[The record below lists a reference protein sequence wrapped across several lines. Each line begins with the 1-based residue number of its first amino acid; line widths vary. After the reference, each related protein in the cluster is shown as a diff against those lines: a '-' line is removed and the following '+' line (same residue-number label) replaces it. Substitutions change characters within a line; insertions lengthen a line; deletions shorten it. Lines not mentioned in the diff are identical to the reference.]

1 MWADMHHRTVADLRT
16 RSDNTRP
23 ACSFCQ
29 RIGAQCDYG
38 SQDSSSFDGASLTIL
53 NQLSV
58 IESIVRR
65 IPVDPSP
72 NTPWPPAAPLSL
84 QSATGETRS
93 RSPDLDANYRVGTDD
108 VLEWPVFEET
118 LASLPRHSYTHFY
131 RANAYTYL
139 DDAFHLPEASNS
151 QSLQQTLAAN
161 PVALSISTERSD
173 IERLVGRF
181 FQNVHVKNPILDR
194 HSVLKYCQA
203 YYEHGALFNLETGL
217 VLIICALGAVATG
230 FDPSSTAR
238 QEPSVE
244 SANLESLRLGRC
256 YFAAAEKRLGVALVQ
271 PSTLAVQC
279 LCLAGY
285 VLLEMPQYFKL

>member
-1 MWADMHHRTVADLRT
+1 MVCGPICNHRTVADLRT

-29 RIGAQCDYG
+29 QIGAQCDY
-38 SQDSSSFDGASLTIL
+38 SSRDSSSYDAASLTIL

-65 IPVDPSP
+65 IPVGPSP
-72 NTPWPPAAPLSL
+72 ETPGPPAAPLSH
-84 QSATGETRS
+84 QSATGDTGS
-93 RSPDLDANYRVGTDD
+93 RSSDLDANYRVGTDD

-118 LASLPRHSYTHFY
+118 LSSLPRHSYTHFY

-151 QSLQQTLAAN
+151 QSLQQILAAK

-173 IERLVGRF
+173 IERLVSRF

-194 HSVLKYCQA
+194 RSVLKYCQE
-203 YYEHGALFNLETGL
+203 YYEHGAQFNLETGL

-230 FDPSSTAR
+230 FDSSSNGH

-256 YFAAAEKRLGVALVQ
+256 YFAAAEKRLGVALVE

-279 LCLAGY
+279 LCLAG
-285 VLLEMPQYFKL
+285 